1 MSARNAPDA
10 AVDPVVAA
18 FRDEITALDRRLVE
32 TINTRLTTVR
42 SLRAYKQ
49 EHGIAFLDPGR
60 EAWLIAHLQQ
70 GNPGPLSDEAVAE
83 VCAFVLDLV
92 KREVA
97 DD

>member
-1 MSARNAPDA
+1 VSARNAPDA